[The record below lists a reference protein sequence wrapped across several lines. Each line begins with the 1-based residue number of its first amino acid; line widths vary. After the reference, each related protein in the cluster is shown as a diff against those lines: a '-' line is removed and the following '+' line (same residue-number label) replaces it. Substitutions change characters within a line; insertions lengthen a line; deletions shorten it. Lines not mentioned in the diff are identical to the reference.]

1 MENASGW
8 IVMGEFFRLKDSEV
22 IEAHEYVKT
31 HMSACFFIMQGFYH
45 KNGECREQLEPSST
59 YYIYREE
66 GVLKGIVYVNKS
78 KVLFPFFE
86 SENAYK
92 KMDLLKIIKFHQ
104 PPIIRGIESV
114 VKEIYKIIERVMPLY
129 QHKELTL
136 MSYDHQSIDQTFD
149 YVTGGDIDFN
159 SAVDFLIGA
168 EQAFSRNP
176 LSINQLKL
184 KIGDTRLKNRYYF
197 LMEERQVVAQGL
209 IEFCFEKEMLI
220 GGIYTHPKRR
230 KLGYGEQM
238 SMLLTQLVAKEGKK
252 PFLIV
257 ENKNLPA
264 LTLYKKIGYQSIE
277 SYEELILA
285 RI

>member
-8 IVMGEFFRLKDSEV
+8 IVMGEFYRLKDSEV
-22 IEAHEYVKT
+22 IEAHKYVKA
-31 HMSACFFIMQGFYH
+31 HMSACFFIMQGFYQ
-45 KNGECREQLEPSST
+45 KNGEFREQIEPSST
-59 YYIYREE
+59 FYIYREE

-92 KMDLLKIIKFHQ
+92 KMDLLKIIKYHQ

-114 VKEIYKIIERVMPLY
+114 IKEIYKLIERVMPLY
-129 QHKELTL
+129 QYKELTL
-136 MSYDHQSIDQTFD
+136 MSFGNQPVDKDFD
-149 YVTGGDIDFN
+149 YVTGDEIDFN
-159 SAVDFLIGA
+159 RAVDFLIGA

-176 LSINQLKL
+176 LSINQLKI

-209 IEFCFEKEMLI
+209 IEFCFEEEMLI

-238 SMLLTQLVAKEGKK
+238 SLLLTYLVAKEGKK
-252 PFLIV
+252 AFLIV
-257 ENKNLPA
+257 ENKNIPA
-264 LTLYKKIGYQSIE
+264 LSLYKKIGYQSIE
-277 SYEELILA
+277 AYEELILA